1 VAIDVDW
8 VSWSDVAKC
17 DQAATQ
23 CGLEVEAVLDGDVLE
38 VAVLGGWRGQ
48 KGEAGEEA
56 EVGAADRIDGANA
69 GGIPEN
75 RLEDDP

>member
-1 VAIDVDW
+1 MAIDVDRMAW
-8 VSWSDVAKC
+8 RDLAACEQALPQC
-17 DQAATQ
+17 D
-23 CGLEVEAVLDGDVLE
+23 LEIQGALDGDVLE
-38 VAVLGGWRGQ
+38 EAVLGGGRWK

-75 RLEDDP
+75 RRKDEP